1 MGEGE
6 GGGEIGKDPLV
17 PLPFLPSH
25 GGEGMFWGSPRC
37 HKKIFIAKSI
47 IIKRW
52 NRMAENEMDEKTS
65 FAELLEASTET
76 PGRKIYPGDK
86 VSGRVAK
93 ISKDTLFVDLGGKSE
108 GIADLQEFFDKNGN
122 LTVKE
127 GDRVEMR
134 VSSIRDGIHLT
145 KGIRLQGADAL
156 QILREAQ
163 QDLIPVEG
171 RVSGVVKGGFEIDLS
186 GIRAFCP
193 LSQID
198 LRFCEK
204 PDEHI
209 GARYSFRVMEIK
221 EKGKNVVVSRRVLL
235 EEEQEKRSKETLERL
250 KPDLVC
256 EGKVTKLADFG
267 AFVDIGGV
275 EGMVHISEI
284 SHTRIK
290 HPSEII
296 KMGQQVTVKVM
307 KVESDKGGRPKI
319 SLSVK
324 ALEPDSWEKGL
335 GFEEGQIIHGKV
347 SRLTDFGAFVEVA
360 PGVDGLVHISEISY
374 ERVSHPNQLLH
385 EGDWVDALVMG
396 IDRETRRISL
406 SIKEAALKKRITE
419 ETGKEKVSLEVGQV
433 LEGVVEDSKA
443 YGLFIRLPQLGPK
456 IKGLLPVEEIKS
468 SEKGD
473 MKKKFPR
480 GREVQ
485 VEIISIDEK
494 GRIRLSQR
502 VMEERE
508 DREGYKKFLEK
519 EDKGGKLGTLGDL
532 FKNLKLK

>member
-1 MGEGE
+1 MTG
-6 GGGEIGKDPLV
+6 
-17 PLPFLPSH
+17 
-25 GGEGMFWGSPRC
+25 
-37 HKKIFIAKSI
+37 
-47 IIKRW
+47 
-52 NRMAENEMDEKTS
+52 NETDEKTS
-65 FAELLEASTET
+65 FAELFEASSET
-76 PGRKIYPGDK
+76 AGHKIYPGDK

-93 ISKDTLFVDLGGKSE
+93 ISRDTLFVDLGGKSE
-108 GIADLQEFFDKNGN
+108 GITDLQEFLDKNGN

-127 GDRVEMR
+127 GDWVEMR
-134 VSSIRDGIHLT
+134 VSSIRDGIHLS
-145 KGIRLQGADAL
+145 KGIRLQGAGAL
-156 QILREAQ
+156 EILREAQ

-171 RVSGVVKGGFEIDLS
+171 RVSEVVKGGFEIDLS
-186 GIRAFCP
+186 GLRAFCP
-193 LSQID
+193 ISQID

-204 PDEHI
+204 PEDHI
-209 GARYSFRVMEIK
+209 GARYPFRIMEIK

-256 EGKVTKLADFG
+256 EGKITKLADFG
-267 AFVDIGGV
+267 AFVDIGGI

-290 HPSEII
+290 HPSEIL
-296 KMGQQVTVKVM
+296 KMGQQVKVKVL
-307 KVESDKGGRPKI
+307 KIESDKESRPKI
-319 SLSVK
+319 SLSMK

-347 SRLTDFGAFVEVA
+347 SKLMDFGAFVEVA

-374 ERVSHPNQLLH
+374 ERISHPKQFLH
-385 EGDWVDALVMG
+385 EGDRIDVLIMG

-406 SIKEAALKKRITE
+406 SIKEATLKKRITE
-419 ETGKEKVSLEVGQV
+419 ETGLEKIRLEVGQV
-433 LEGVVEDSKA
+433 LGGVVEDSKA

-473 MKKKFPR
+473 IKKKFPR

-519 EDKGGKLGTLGDL
+519 EDKGGTLGTLGDL